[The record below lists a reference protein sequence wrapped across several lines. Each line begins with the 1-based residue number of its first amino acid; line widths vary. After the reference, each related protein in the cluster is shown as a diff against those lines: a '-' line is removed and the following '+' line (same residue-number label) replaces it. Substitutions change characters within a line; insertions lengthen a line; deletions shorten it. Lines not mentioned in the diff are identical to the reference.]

1 MEISGEH
8 RIPAPRNEVWEALND
23 PAVLQASIPGCE
35 ALDKESDT
43 RFTAGVVSKIGS
55 IKARFKGK
63 VDFTDIVPPSSYT
76 ISGQGQGGMA
86 GSAKGSARVV
96 LEESGPQETLLR
108 YSANAE
114 VAGKLATVG
123 SRVIQGVVR
132 KTADDF
138 FCNFVEQVSGVKPAA
153 AAPAKSTAG
162 NRLVWIIAAG
172 ILVAA
177 AVVAFMVL

>member
-8 RIPAPRNEVWEALND
+8 RIPVPRGQVWEALND

-35 ALDKESDT
+35 SLEKVSDT
-43 RFTAGVVSKIGS
+43 TFTASVVSKIGS

-63 VDFTDIVPPSSYT
+63 VDFTDIVPLSKYT

-86 GSAKGSARVV
+86 GSAKGTACVE
-96 LEESGPQETLLR
+96 LEDCGPKETLLR
-108 YSANAE
+108 YTAKADVS
-114 VAGKLATVG
+114 GKLASVG

-138 FCNFVEQVSGVKPAA
+138 FCNFVEQVSGVRPAVAKPTM
-153 AAPAKSTAG
+153 SV
-162 NRLVWIIAAG
+162 NRLVWVIVAG

-177 AVVAFMVL
+177 AAIAFMVL